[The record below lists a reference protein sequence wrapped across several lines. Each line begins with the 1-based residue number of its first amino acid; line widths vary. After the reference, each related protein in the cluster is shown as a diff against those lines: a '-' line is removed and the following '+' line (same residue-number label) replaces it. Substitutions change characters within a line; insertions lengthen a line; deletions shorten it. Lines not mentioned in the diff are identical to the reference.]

1 MEIKIECSCG
11 SRYKFDLEPV
21 NGRSP
26 TSLACPNCQASWTEH
41 ANAMI
46 ARQLGVTAS
55 PPLVATPTP
64 APAVATLSAGT
75 MAPPAPSQK
84 FALRLS
90 SHAPSEAPA
99 PAAAPSA
106 TAEPVPAPTSSG
118 RHMPRVVTLDPVLE
132 PQVSMANFGKGVLGA
147 ALGAILGCGIYYLL
161 FIHTSVR
168 LKLLA
173 LAIGFLAGMGARLLS
188 KDRSKELG
196 AIVAVVAVASIVGTQ
211 YLIAQSWFREI
222 EGSPSENKSDY
233 EERVA
238 EARKVL
244 AAVPNGTDQEIRL
257 YLAKEMADEDEKPDP
272 KAVEREEIKEFK
284 EIDLPKYRDLAS
296 GKIAKEDYDKANTVE
311 VTEED
316 RQRDKDA
323 EKLAF
328 RIIFIALTLSKF
340 NIACMIGAAGIGYKM
355 TADA

>member
-11 SRYKFDLEPV
+11 SRYKFDVEPV

-26 TSLACPNCQASWTEH
+26 TSLACPNCQASWTDH

-64 APAVATLSAGT
+64 APAVATVSAGT
-75 MAPPAPSQK
+75 MAPPAPSAPK

-90 SHAPSEAPA
+90 SHAPSEAS
-99 PAAAPSA
+99 AAPSA
-106 TAEPVPAPTSSG
+106 TAEPAPAPASTG

-132 PQVSMANFGKGVLGA
+132 PQVSMGNFGKGVLGA
-147 ALGAILGCGIYYLL
+147 ALGAILGSGVYYLL

-168 LKLLA
+168 LKLIA
-173 LAIGFLAGMGARLLS
+173 LGIGFLAGMGARLLS

-196 AIVAVVAVASIVGTQ
+196 AIVAVVAVACIVGTQ
-211 YLIAQSWFREI
+211 YMIAQSWFREI
-222 EGSPSENKSDY
+222 EGGPSEDKSDY
-233 EERVA
+233 EDRVA
-238 EARKVL
+238 EARKVV

-257 YLAKEMADEDEKPDP
+257 YLAKEMADEDEKPDL

-284 EIDLPKYRDLAS
+284 EVDLPKYRDLAS
-296 GKIAKEDYDKANTVE
+296 GKITKEDYDKANTIE
-311 VTEED
+311 ATEED

-328 RIIFIALTLSKF
+328 RIIFIGLTLSKF

>member
-1 MEIKIECSCG
+1 
-11 SRYKFDLEPV
+11 
-21 NGRSP
+21 
-26 TSLACPNCQASWTEH
+26 
-41 ANAMI
+41 
-46 ARQLGVTAS
+46 
-55 PPLVATPTP
+55 
-64 APAVATLSAGT
+64 
-75 MAPPAPSQK
+75 MAPPTPSAPK
-84 FALRLS
+84 LGLRLS
-90 SHAPSEAPA
+90 GHAPSEAPA
-99 PAAAPSA
+99 PTAAQLT
-106 TAEPVPAPTSSG
+106 TAEPVPAPASTG
-118 RHMPRVVTLDPVLE
+118 RHVPRVVTLDPVLE

-147 ALGAILGCGIYYLL
+147 ALGAILGSGAYYLL

-173 LAIGFLAGMGARLLS
+173 LGIGFLAGMGARLFS

-196 AIVAVVAVASIVGTQ
+196 AIVATLAVATIVGTQ
-211 YLIAQSWFREI
+211 YLIAQTWFRQD
-222 EGSPSENKSDY
+222 EGASSTENKSDY

-244 AAVPNGTDQEIRL
+244 AAVPNGTDQEIRM

-284 EIDLPKYRDLAS
+284 EVDLPKYRDLAS
-296 GKIAKEDYDKANTVE
+296 GKITKEDYEKANTIE

>member
-1 MEIKIECSCG
+1 
-11 SRYKFDLEPV
+11 
-21 NGRSP
+21 
-26 TSLACPNCQASWTEH
+26 
-41 ANAMI
+41 
-46 ARQLGVTAS
+46 
-55 PPLVATPTP
+55 
-64 APAVATLSAGT
+64 
-75 MAPPAPSQK
+75 
-84 FALRLS
+84 
-90 SHAPSEAPA
+90 
-99 PAAAPSA
+99 
-106 TAEPVPAPTSSG
+106 
-118 RHMPRVVTLDPVLE
+118 MPRVVTLDPVLE
-132 PQVSMANFGKGVLGA
+132 PQVSMGNFGKGVLGA
-147 ALGAILGCGIYYLL
+147 ALGAILGSGAYYLL

-173 LAIGFLAGMGARLLS
+173 LGIGFLAGMGARLLS

-233 EERVA
+233 ENRVA

-272 KAVEREEIKEFK
+272 KAVDREEIKEFK
-284 EIDLPKYRDLAS
+284 EVDLPKYRDLAS
-296 GKIAKEDYDKANTVE
+296 GKITKVDYDKANTIE